1 MTSTVIVTGA
11 RGLIGRALVPLFQ
24 KDYQVHEL
32 DLSLG
37 HDLTDEAFVR
47 SWFAEHPAEYLVNL
61 FALNDASVATKNT
74 TEKETLFTISL
85 DSFRRY
91 VDVNLTATFSVCREF
106 ARNNKRGSIVNFSS
120 TYGVVSP
127 RPELYDNK
135 EKHIAYGVTKAG
147 VIQLTR
153 HLATHLGP
161 DIRVNCVVPGGVTD
175 TSHQPTAFH
184 ERYSKH
190 TPLRRM
196 MNATE
201 LFGIVEYLCSEKST
215 YSTGGVFPVDGG
227 WTAL

>member
-1 MTSTVIVTGA
+1 MTSTVIIAGS

-24 KDYQVHEL
+24 KDYKVLEL

-37 HDLTDEAFVR
+37 HDLTDEAFNKA
-47 SWFAEHPAEYLVNL
+47 WFAENHGEYLVNL
-61 FALNDASVATKNT
+61 FALNDAQVATSS
-74 TEKETLFTISL
+74 TEKQTLFNIPL
-85 DSFRRY
+85 DSFRKY
-91 VDVNLTATFSVCREF
+91 CEVNLTALFSVCREW
-106 ARNNKRGSIVNFSS
+106 ARNNKKGSIVNFSS
-120 TYGVVSP
+120 TYGMVSP

-135 EKHIAYGVTKAG
+135 EKHIGYSVTKAG
-147 VIQLTR
+147 VAHMTR
-153 HLATHLGP
+153 HLAVHLGP

-175 TSHQPTAFH
+175 TSHQPGVFH

-201 LFGIVEYLCSEKST
+201 LFGICEYLCSDKSS
-215 YSTGGVFPVDGG
+215 YSTGGIFPVDGG